1 MKTILEQLEVD
12 INRPAIISTFG
23 SAAQG
28 KSTFMAYLIKELHDI
43 GKNISIISDDKDS
56 LWARRLIN
64 VGCNSAGAKIIY
76 KELQQLSIIE
86 VLDFIKNQKGVYP
99 FIDCVVLDLPTISD
113 KKSWN
118 DLISFIRNNNM
129 MLFTTQQFRIQSKE
143 SPYES
148 VTTLK
153 TGFDKMLT
161 SDVVLSVTKKELK
174 LSLWKRFLNFFRPL
188 FGFKKSIPTN
198 ATLNVLKNRYGKDNS
213 SIDYHLDFSKIN
225 K

>member
-12 INRPAIISTFG
+12 INHPAIISTFG

-43 GKNISIISDDKDS
+43 GKNISIISDDSDS

-76 KELQQLSIIE
+76 KKLYPLSMVG
-86 VLDFIKNQKGVYP
+86 VLDFIKNQKAAYP
-99 FIDCVVLDLPTISD
+99 FIDCIVLDLSTARD
-113 KKSWN
+113 EKAWKN
-118 DLISFIRNNNM
+118 LVSFIRNNNM
-129 MLFTTQQFRIQSKE
+129 MLFTTQQFKIQSKE

-153 TGFDKMLT
+153 TGLDKMVT

-188 FGFKKSIPTN
+188 FGLKKSTPTN